1 MGLKELGLLLSRLN
15 DPTISIEYFNE
26 WLTVKDIDIKA
37 EAHLNMY
44 ENTVFYQFNGNKSVS
59 EEKILWF
66 FNIVN
71 GIRRVIDVVTN
82 KKTVNMVTEEEL
94 LKFAT
99 KETEGE
105 E

>member
-1 MGLKELGLLLSRLN
+1 MGLKELGILLSRLT

-26 WLTVKDIDIKA
+26 WLTVRDTDIKA

-44 ENTVFYQFNGNKSVS
+44 ENTVFYQFNGNKSIS
-59 EEKILWF
+59 EEKVLWF
-66 FNIVN
+66 FNVVN
-71 GIRRVIDVVTN
+71 GIRRIIDTVTN
-82 KKTVNMVTEEEL
+82 KKAVNVVTEEEL

-99 KETEGE
+99 EETEGE